1 MLSLCC
7 GISEIFFF
15 FFLHNSFPALSL
27 SSLSSTLLPLSAP
40 MPEHYLPQSS
50 LCRFLEQVQLLPA
63 SPSPPS
69 TRKGEKASVQLPV
82 RAAAAAN
89 CASAQLR
96 EDPRLLE
103 TRGLREWASL
113 LFFPLVCFVLFFFFL
128 SFLFFREAQV
138 LWRLL
143 LSSRMLS
150 ARDTRLLLQKVS
162 LPIPRARAHTR
173 PARGFSGP
181 RGRWGRREHHPP
193 PRLERGVPRVRW
205 SRGQGSTLPWS
216 AGCTVEQGNWKEILR
231 SGLGRRLGA
240 KEEGKSPLIRVAS
253 IAAAAV

>member
-1 MLSLCC
+1 MSVLAAAVVPTGARPPAPGGGGGRPGWGGEAPRGHWEDESVGRRSFGPPRQPPGPQSGCDSALRPAPAASVTLGDLGSFSFPLIELRANRFGAGAPGRTHPRSVELC
-7 GISEIFFF
+7 SPSAAEYRRFFF

-113 LFFPLVCFVLFFFFL
+113 LFFPLVCFVLFFSF
-128 SFLFFREAQV
+128 FLFFSFGK
-138 LWRLL
+138 L
-143 LSSRMLS
+143 
-150 ARDTRLLLQKVS
+150 KCFG
-162 LPIPRARAHTR
+162 
-173 PARGFSGP
+173 GF
-181 RGRWGRREHHPP
+181 
-193 PRLERGVPRVRW
+193 
-205 SRGQGSTLPWS
+205 
-216 AGCTVEQGNWKEILR
+216 C
-231 SGLGRRLGA
+231 
-240 KEEGKSPLIRVAS
+240 
-253 IAAAAV
+253 

>member
-7 GISEIFFF
+7 GISEIFF

-103 TRGLREWASL
+103 TRGLKEWASL
-113 LFFPLVCFVLFFFFL
+113 LFFPLVCFVLFFSFFSFL
-128 SFLFFREAQV
+128 SGSSSALEAFAELQNA
-138 LWRLL
+138 LCPRH
-143 LSSRMLS
+143 S
-150 ARDTRLLLQKVS
+150 AASTEGFPTNS
-162 LPIPRARAHTR
+162 ARARAHTPSAR
-173 PARGFSGP
+173 LLGPQGKVGAAGAPPTAQAGAPSPAGP
-181 RGRWGRREHHPP
+181 
-193 PRLERGVPRVRW
+193 LV
-205 SRGQGSTLPWS
+205 
-216 AGCTVEQGNWKEILR
+216 
-231 SGLGRRLGA
+231 
-240 KEEGKSPLIRVAS
+240 
-253 IAAAAV
+253 